1 MANEKEVTTEVVTKK
16 NPNSKFVGFDVD
28 RARCIETTKDGFFTI
43 QLFKEMRILF
53 ELNVKTIDPQSVKK
67 AIINSTNHVISLV
80 RTRGIEK
87 FVDDE
92 AEINID
98 GSNVAI
104 TLMIPFSRRQDMIV
118 QSLTRMV
125 ENLNKEQEDVR
136 YKVFQKNIAMFNIN
150 QGKQASGKVF
160 IKGYVA
166 GSHETIIK
174 KKFVDDKP
182 VSSKFEK
189 TTLRAQ
195 TFLNDYVW
203 SGEEQMRNV
212 RNYSR
217 YSLCLNRLNV
227 YSQTEGKVITN
238 SIPFK
243 RSFKVII
250 YQISDDGVLT
260 RNNVTVS
267 LCLNQNE
274 GAKRKVAVGVF
285 LENVETT
292 KNISDFNKDIFYEN
306 EKFLLT
312 ENPYLHISDTVPEVD
327 IFKNDLY
334 MIQDD
339 IFSELKFNPSENQ
352 NEPKKGGKKS
362 GKKKKETEEV
372 KEEDVKNDH
381 EEGQSF
387 NDVGTLCDAV
397 EEEVKENENE

>member
-1 MANEKEVTTEVVTKK
+1 MANEKEVATTEVVAKK

-28 RARCIETTKDGFFTI
+28 RARCIEATKDGFFTI

-53 ELNVKTIDPQSVKK
+53 ELKVKTIDPQTVKK

-80 RTRGIEK
+80 RTKGIEK

-92 AEINID
+92 AEIDID

-104 TLMIPFSRRQDMIV
+104 TLLIPFSRRQDMIV

-217 YSLCLNRLNV
+217 YSLCLNRLNI
-227 YSQTEGKVITN
+227 YSQTEGKIITN

-250 YQISDDGVLT
+250 YQISDDGVLI
-260 RNNVTVS
+260 RNNVTIS

-274 GAKRKVAVGVF
+274 GAKRKVAVGIF
-285 LENVETT
+285 LENIETT

-306 EKFLLT
+306 GKFLLT
-312 ENPYLHISDTVPEVD
+312 ENTYLHISDTVPEVD
-327 IFKNDLY
+327 IFKNDLC

-339 IFSELKFNPSENQ
+339 IFYELTFNPSTENQ

-362 GKKKKETEEV
+362 GKKKKETEV
-372 KEEDVKNDH
+372 VVEDVKNEN
-381 EEGQSF
+381 EETQAF
-387 NDVGTLCDAV
+387 DDVGTLCDVMTEEV
-397 EEEVKENENE
+397 EENE